1 MSSAL
6 GDGHC
11 HGMTEHNHVTLAGRI
26 SADPEVRVLPSG
38 DRLVSFRLI
47 VPRSVAARRRSKQ
60 PVDTIECSAWTQKLR
75 RSVSRLEAGSHVVV
89 TGELRRRFS
98 RNGGGL
104 ISRVSVDLDSCEP
117 LATAP
122 VTSQA

>member
-1 MSSAL
+1 
-6 GDGHC
+6 
-11 HGMTEHNHVTLAGRI
+11 MTEHNHVTLAGRI

-47 VPRSVAARRRSKQ
+47 VPRSAAARRRSKQ
-60 PVDTIECSAWTQKLR
+60 PVDTIECSAWTQKLQ